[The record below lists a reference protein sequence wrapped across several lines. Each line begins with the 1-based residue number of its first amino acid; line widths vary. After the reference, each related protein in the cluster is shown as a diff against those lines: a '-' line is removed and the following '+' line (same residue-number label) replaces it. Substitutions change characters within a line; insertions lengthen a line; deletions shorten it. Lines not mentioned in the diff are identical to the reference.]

1 VPTEKVMASASL
13 DGPARHRAPRILA
26 RTERWKSDPH
36 GVAIKSWIAQ
46 TPSVEEVRPARCAG
60 CGAASRPVGGSLNVH
75 GQGLMQR
82 QVRGVVEL
90 GGEPRVYALEV
101 RRYECQRCG
110 AVMTVVP
117 AGVLARRQYSASS
130 IALALHLWLTVG
142 LSDRAVCDQVC
153 AWRRRGRSARGWAQ
167 LYRWARQAASL
178 FALPRPAPSGSPS
191 ATARHVLTTLR
202 ALAPVALSA
211 APMALQVFEGAAC
224 TR

>member
-1 VPTEKVMASASL
+1 V
-13 DGPARHRAPRILA
+13 I
-26 RTERWKSDPH
+26 RT

-46 TPSVEEVRPARCAG
+46 TPSVDEVRPVRCAG
-60 CGAASRPVGGSLNVH
+60 CGAASRPVGSTLNVH

-82 QVRGVVEL
+82 QVRGVLEVD
-90 GGEPRVYALEV
+90 GESGVYVLDV

-117 AGVLARRQYSASS
+117 AEVLARRQYSAST
-130 IALALHLWLTVG
+130 IALALHLWLTMG
-142 LSDRAVCDQVC
+142 LSDRVVRDQVC

-178 FALPRPAPSGSPS
+178 FALPRPAPPGSLRG
-191 ATARHVLTTLR
+191 TARHVLTTLR
-202 ALAPVALSA
+202 ALAPVALSI
-211 APMALQVFEGAAC
+211 APIARQVFEGAAH

>member
-1 VPTEKVMASASL
+1 M
-13 DGPARHRAPRILA
+13 I
-26 RTERWKSDPH
+26 RTA
-36 GVAIKSWIAQ
+36 VAIKSWVAQ
-46 TPSVEEVRPARCAG
+46 TPSVEEVRPERCAG
-60 CGAASRPVGGSLNVH
+60 CGAASRPVGSRLNVH

-82 QVRGVVEL
+82 QVRGVLEVD
-90 GGEPRVYALEV
+90 GTPRVYTLEV

-117 AGVLARRQYSASS
+117 AGMLARRQYLASS

-142 LSDRAVCDQVC
+142 LSDRVVRDQVC

-178 FALPRPAPSGSPS
+178 FTLPRPMSSGSPS
-191 ATARHVLTTLR
+191 ATVRQVLTTLR
-202 ALAPVALSA
+202 TLAPVALSS
-211 APMALQVFEGAAC
+211 APLALQVFEGAAR

>member
-1 VPTEKVMASASL
+1 M
-13 DGPARHRAPRILA
+13 RAA
-26 RTERWKSDPH
+26 
-36 GVAIKSWIAQ
+36 VAIKSWIAQ
-46 TPSVEEVRPARCAG
+46 TPSVEEVRPVRCAG
-60 CGAASRPVGGSLNVH
+60 CGAASRPVGGPLNVH

-82 QVRGVVEL
+82 QVRGVIEVD
-90 GGEPRVYALEV
+90 GEPGVYSLEV

-117 AGVLARRQYSASS
+117 AGMLARRQYSASS

-142 LSDRAVCDQVC
+142 LSDRLVRDQVC
-153 AWRRRGRSARGWAQ
+153 AWRRRGRSTRGWAQ

-178 FALPRPAPSGSPS
+178 FALPRPTPSGSPN

-202 ALAPVALSA
+202 ALAAVALSS
-211 APMALQVFEGAAC
+211 APIALQVFEGAAR

>member
-1 VPTEKVMASASL
+1 V
-13 DGPARHRAPRILA
+13 I
-26 RTERWKSDPH
+26 RT

-46 TPSVEEVRPARCAG
+46 TPSVDEVRPVRCAG
-60 CGAASRPVGGSLNVH
+60 CGAASRPVGSTLNVH

-82 QVRGVVEL
+82 QVRGVLEVD
-90 GGEPRVYALEV
+90 GESGVYVLDV

-117 AGVLARRQYSASS
+117 AEVLARRQYSAST
-130 IALALHLWLTVG
+130 IALALHLWLTMG
-142 LSDRAVCDQVC
+142 LSDRVVRDQVC

-178 FALPRPAPSGSPS
+178 FALPRPAPLGSLS

-202 ALAPVALSA
+202 ALAPVALTQVS
-211 APMALQVFEGAAC
+211 PFSFRSRGALERGIVVNVPIALMIA
-224 TR
+224 